1 MSHATQLH
9 NRGYLADYMQ
19 IMNASALPGNVYDA
33 VYGQVHERVVSSV
46 KWTLEQ
52 ALEAEVTDYV
62 GYERYARR
70 LVPQRPEAT
79 RSGSYKRE
87 LWTQYGCIVDLRVPK
102 VRRGNRDLNWQSLS
116 RYERCWGPFLDQQLL
131 HYALGH
137 SLRDLQE
144 ARHLTLGEVL
154 SLEACNRLVWGLE
167 ERAQA
172 FKTARLEN
180 PPPIVL
186 VDGLWLKLAV
196 ATGEVKSDRLG
207 RQRPVKHKE
216 KRVMLT
222 ALGLWDDGHWEM
234 LTWQLAPGEDA
245 GSWGRLLAALYRKG
259 LTEETTRL
267 IVSDGAQG
275 LDKAL
280 YSHCWEV
287 PHQRCIFH
295 KSKNIADYLQYTAL
309 GTTDS
314 KTSSAPSR
322 QAKQAYKQAI
332 LADAGQ
338 IYASDV
344 EVEIRAR
351 AQAFQD
357 KWKGREPK
365 AVEVFMNGFELTVSY
380 LSVDFPRAHVSL
392 IRTTNLLE
400 RFHKEIRRKQKDIGM
415 FQSETGCDVFWYMM
429 GTRETA
435 KQRAVCR
442 GSR

>member
-9 NRGYLADYMQ
+9 HRGYLADYMQ

-33 VYGQVHERVVSSV
+33 LYGHVHERVVSSV

-52 ALEAEVTDYV
+52 ALDEEVREYL
-62 GYERYARR
+62 GCERYARGLFPR
-70 LVPQRPEAT
+70 RPEET
-79 RSGSYKRE
+79 RSGTYERQ
-87 LWTQYGCIVDLRVPK
+87 LWTQYGCIFDLRVPK
-102 VRRGNRDLNWQSLS
+102 LRRGNRDLHWQSIE

-144 ARHLTLGEVL
+144 AMHLTLGEVL
-154 SLEACNRLVWGLE
+154 SLAACNRLVLGLE

-196 ATGEVKSDRLG
+196 PTGGVKSDRLG
-207 RQRPVKHKE
+207 RHRPVKHQE

-222 ALGLWDDGHWEM
+222 ALGIWDDGHWEI

-245 GSWGRLLAALYRKG
+245 GSWGALLGALYRKG
-259 LTEETTRL
+259 ITEETTQL
-267 IVSDGAQG
+267 IVSDGAHG
-275 LDKAL
+275 LEKAL
-280 YSHCWEV
+280 YSHLWGV
-287 PHQRCIFH
+287 PHQRCLFH
-295 KSKNIADYLQYTAL
+295 KIKNIADHLQYRDLMAE
-309 GTTDS
+309 
-314 KTSSAPSR
+314 AHEVPSR
-322 QAKQAYKQAI
+322 QAKQAYKQDI

-338 IYASDV
+338 IYATDV

-351 AQAFQD
+351 AKAFED
-357 KWKGREPK
+357 KWAEREPK
-365 AVEVFMNGFELTVSY
+365 AVEVLMNGFEQTLSY
-380 LSVDFPRAHVSL
+380 LSVDFPKAHVSL

-400 RFHKEIRRKQKDIGM
+400 RFHREIRRKQRDIGM
-415 FQSETGCDVFWYMM
+415 FQSETGCEVFWYMVAM
-429 GTRETA
+429 RETA
-435 KQRAVCR
+435 KQKAACR
-442 GSR
+442 RPG